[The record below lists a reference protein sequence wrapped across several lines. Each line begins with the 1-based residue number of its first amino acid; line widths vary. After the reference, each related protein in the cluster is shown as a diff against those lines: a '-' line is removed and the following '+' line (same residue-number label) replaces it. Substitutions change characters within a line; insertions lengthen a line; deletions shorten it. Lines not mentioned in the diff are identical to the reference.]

1 VCQYFFD
8 HSCALPEGVVPI
20 GYPVTGMQFEVRGDD
35 AQPVQPGTAGE
46 IVVRSRFLATGYWN
60 NAAATERAFE
70 SAGPGSLERLY
81 KTGDRGRI
89 DDQGRLE
96 FLGRLDGRARVRGQW
111 VELADVDAAVAA
123 LPGVREA
130 AVAAVGADDSNTR
143 LVAYYVTE
151 NPAPPGTSL
160 LRRQLAQRL
169 PAHMVPSRFIEL
181 EQLPL
186 NPNGKIDRAA
196 LPKLESVRPNLGPV
210 VAPRSLVQ
218 LRLCELWE
226 ELLGVAPI
234 GIHDDF
240 FDLGGDSLLAVVMID
255 RIEEIFGHGI
265 AVAGLLSEGDVT
277 IERFAALAVADS
289 PDLKAPVVPIRK
301 GGGRPPLFFL
311 HGDYLSG
318 GIYCRELVR
327 HLNRD
332 QPFLALSPIG
342 FDGRPIPSSYEAMA
356 EQHLQTIRDIQPHG
370 PYILGGECN
379 GGLVAYEIARLLE
392 AQGEQ
397 VRLLMMLSASAQN
410 VRFAWLS
417 TCLRV
422 AGRVLGL
429 SGSKQR
435 YLFGRFI
442 GFALN
447 SGTVSKR
454 ARLGELLRKSP
465 RLALEFGKL
474 AGMRD
479 ADVSSV
485 EPGARRRENPG
496 ETRRQLG
503 AAYQQIDRGYVPG
516 RFGGRVTLIRGRE
529 ETPATAAER
538 NWWRTRTADV
548 ETIEVPGDNRTKLTR
563 YVSTLGTVM
572 DRLLD
577 EAVGEC
583 GQCS

>member
-1 VCQYFFD
+1 
-8 HSCALPEGVVPI
+8 
-20 GYPVTGMQFEVRGDD
+20 MQFEVRGDG

-60 NAAATERAFE
+60 DAAATARAFE

-89 DDQGRLE
+89 DDLGRLE

-111 VELADVDAAVAA
+111 VELADVDAAVGA

-130 AVAAVGADDSNTR
+130 AVAAVGTDDSNSR

-151 NPAPPGTSL
+151 NHARPGTSL

-186 NPNGKIDRAA
+186 NANGKIDRAA
-196 LPKLESVRPNLGPV
+196 LPKLESARPNLGPV
-210 VAPRSLVQ
+210 VEPRSLAQ

-226 ELLGVAPI
+226 ELLGVAPV

-265 AVAGLLSEGDVT
+265 ALAGLLSEGDVT
-277 IERFAALAVADS
+277 IERFAALAAADS

-301 GGGRPPLFFL
+301 GGGRLPLFFL

-332 QPFLALSPIG
+332 QPVLALTPIG

-417 TCLRV
+417 TCLRI

-429 SGSKQR
+429 SESKQR
-435 YLFGRFI
+435 YMFGRFI

-447 SGTVSKR
+447 RGTVSKG

-474 AGMRD
+474 ASMRD
-479 ADVSSV
+479 AGLSSF
-485 EPGARRRENPG
+485 EPGARHPENPREN
-496 ETRRQLG
+496 RRQLG
-503 AAYQQIDRGYVPG
+503 AAYQQIDRGYIPG

-529 ETPATAAER
+529 ETPATGAER

-548 ETIEVPGDNRTKLTR
+548 ETIDVPGDSRTKLTR
-563 YVSTLGTVM
+563 YVSTLASVM
-572 DRLLD
+572 DQLLD
-577 EAVGEC
+577 EAVSE
-583 GQCS
+583 SPAEPDSPAST